1 MTYSN
6 FLFFVFLLFGLFP
19 SALLANEIEEI
30 ISVGSY
36 IESTEANA
44 SPVDVIS
51 NEEFKQL
58 RVSTVAE
65 ISKYL
70 SVASGSH
77 FQTNALDGVDQG
89 MAAITLRGLD
99 HASTLVL
106 INTKRQTHAGT
117 PSHEGEGYIDVNI
130 IPEIALERIEIL
142 KDGGNLI
149 VWF

>member
-77 FQTNALDGVDQG
+77 FQTNALDGGRPRNGCHHSQG
-89 MAAITLRGLD
+89 SRSCFYTCSD
-99 HASTLVL
+99 
-106 INTKRQTHAGT
+106 
-117 PSHEGEGYIDVNI
+117 
-130 IPEIALERIEIL
+130 
-142 KDGGNLI
+142 
-149 VWF
+149 